1 MFDWLKRKSI
11 TSSGEL
17 KDALFLAAAGSTAG
31 VAVNETTALQMA
43 TVFACAR
50 VRSESFAQL
59 PVSVCEVQEDGTNA
73 ILRDHHLA
81 ELFRNRP
88 SGHQTPFEFLEK
100 ICLDLDM
107 GGNYY
112 AVMQRRRGE
121 VTSFLPLPAKDV
133 TAEWDATA
141 QRIVYTV
148 PGLSVPGGDVL
159 TSDQIL
165 HIKLMSRDGVTG
177 LSPIRQAREAIGL
190 GLAAE
195 RHGANTFRQGARP
208 SGAVKIPHALED
220 SDYERLARQWNENYS
235 GENSGKTAILEM
247 GAEFTPISMT
257 NEDVQFLATRKYQRS
272 EIAGIYRVPP
282 HMIGDLD
289 NATFSN
295 IEHQSLE
302 FNMHAMAP
310 LAKRVESAINRYV
323 VPEKDRGRVYIK
335 FNLDALVRGDLATR
349 MAAYSTAIQNGIHS
363 PNEVRAREDYPPYDG
378 GEVYLQPLNMAGA
391 GGDQNEEM

>member
-1 MFDWLKRKSI
+1 MFDWFKRKTI
-11 TSSGEL
+11 TTSG
-17 KDALFLAAAGSTAG
+17 DLARVMLSEGAGRAG

-59 PVSVCEVQEDGTNA
+59 PVNVCEVQPDSTNKV
-73 ILRDHHLA
+73 LRDHPIA
-81 ELFRNRP
+81 RLFRVAP
-88 SGHQTPFEFLEK
+88 SKYQTPFEFLEK
-100 ICLDLDM
+100 ISLDLDL

-112 AVMQRRRGE
+112 AFMTRSRGE
-121 VTSFLPLPAKDV
+121 VTSFLPLPAGDV
-133 TAEWDATA
+133 TPTWDAEA
-141 QRIVYTV
+141 QAITYEVT
-148 PGLSVPGGDVL
+148 GLRVNGSNIFTQND
-159 TSDQIL
+159 IL
-165 HIKLMSRDGVTG
+165 HIKLMSRDGVAG
-177 LSPIRQAREAIGL
+177 LSPIAQARESIGL

-195 RHGANTFRQGARP
+195 RHGAATFRHGARP
-208 SGAVKIPHALED
+208 SGALKIPHSLED
-220 SDYERLARQWNENYS
+220 ADYERLARQWNENY
-235 GENSGKTAILEM
+235 GGDNTGRTAILEM
-247 GAEFTPISMT
+247 GAEFNPISMS

-323 VPEKDRGRVYIK
+323 VKPGERGRVYAK

-363 PNEVRAREDYPPYDG
+363 PNEVRAREDYPPYEG

-391 GGDQNEEM
+391 GGDQNEEV